1 MLLTLELMLCTDLKR
16 SLATLGELHIG
27 YGPELI
33 EAIGNYVEKNATTP
47 PGLWV
52 RDYKG
57 QQYLTQSVPALPFFM
72 FLRRWETVPIVGEFL
87 GKNFQYVMSST
98 MRSEACFSV
107 WIGHLDDPHS
117 VAVAMPLTA

>member
-57 QQYLTQSVPALPFFM
+57 QQYLTQECSGAAVLHVPAPLGDCTD
-72 FLRRWETVPIVGEFL
+72 RR
-87 GKNFQYVMSST
+87 
-98 MRSEACFSV
+98 
-107 WIGHLDDPHS
+107 
-117 VAVAMPLTA
+117 